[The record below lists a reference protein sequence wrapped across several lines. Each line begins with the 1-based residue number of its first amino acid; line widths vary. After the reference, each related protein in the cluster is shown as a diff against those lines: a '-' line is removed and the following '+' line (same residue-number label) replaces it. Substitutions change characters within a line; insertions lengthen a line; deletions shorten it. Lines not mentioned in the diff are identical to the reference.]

1 MSIYLGQL
9 GRLVELKCP
18 ASLQV
23 TPEDRYSFQTTAEGK
38 VRGQVRPSLGRR
50 VWSLGTSDATTPR
63 DQGAIMAFAN
73 GEWGPGPFVFVPADA
88 PVMNMLSPEA
98 ASCAPGAFTAG
109 SGTAV
114 GEAGP
119 LNLGTD
125 GWAGR
130 SYSNNG
136 AGTVF
141 FGAEKVPVLQGG
153 KVTVSAYVLG
163 AGAIARIAWYDAA
176 GGSLG
181 STSSAIMATA
191 GTVTRSWVTAT
202 PPAGAASAYAC
213 AVNATAMARPA
224 LTWTDT
230 LLDWADGQGCP
241 KAVLHAPSR
250 SLVMASSDPRGGR
263 YSNLSFTVQE
273 VG

>member
-18 ASLQV
+18 AQQQV
-23 TPEDRYSFQTTAEGK
+23 AAEDRFSFQTTLEGRVK
-38 VRGQVRPSLGRR
+38 AQVRPVGRR
-50 VWSLGTSDATTPR
+50 TWQVGTSDATTPAQ
-63 DQGAIMAFAN
+63 QGAIMSFLN
-73 GEWGPGPFVFVPADA
+73 GEWGPGPFVFVSADA
-88 PVMNMLSPEA
+88 PVTNMLSPDA

-119 LNLGTD
+119 LLTLD

-141 FGAEKVPVLQGG
+141 FGTEKVPVLPGQ
-153 KVTVSAYVLG
+153 KVTASAYVLG

-176 GGSLG
+176 DGSLG
-181 STSSAIMATA
+181 STSSAITATA

-202 PPAGAASAYAC
+202 APANAASALVC
-213 AVNATAMARPA
+213 AVSATAMARPA
-224 LTWTDT
+224 LTWTDA

-241 KAVLHAPSR
+241 KVVVHGASRNLVLASR
-250 SLVMASSDPRGGR
+250 EARGGR
-263 YSNLSFTVQE
+263 YSNISFTVQE
-273 VG
+273 VS